1 MLLKENFSEEYIRS
15 LQKDSKRDPVLLE
28 RTVYAFGLLEALA
41 RVRMP
46 FIFKGGTCLMML
58 MDKPRRL
65 STDIDIIVEP
75 GTDLDDYLE
84 KASAIFPF
92 QMVEEQK
99 RVGKNNIEK
108 RHFKFTY
115 DSPINNKQFYI
126 LLDVLF
132 ENNHYAEVETK
143 EIRNDLLLTE
153 EEYLTVKIPSA
164 DCILADKL
172 TAFAPHTTGV
182 ELNKGKDME
191 VMKQLYDVCSLIEV
205 FKECD
210 VVKRTYEP
218 IALAEI
224 AYRGINVTPT
234 DCLWDSF
241 ESALCIASR
250 GKVGAEEYPI
260 YVKGI
265 AV

>member
-1 MLLKENFSEEYIRS
+1 
-15 LQKDSKRDPVLLE
+15 
-28 RTVYAFGLLEALA
+28 
-41 RVRMP
+41 
-46 FIFKGGTCLMML
+46 
-58 MDKPRRL
+58 
-65 STDIDIIVEP
+65 
-75 GTDLDDYLE
+75 
-84 KASAIFPF
+84 
-92 QMVEEQK
+92 MVEEQK

-210 VVKRTYEP
+210 VVKRTYES

-224 AYRGINVTPT
+224 AYRGINATPT

-265 AV
+265 RDLRGHIYAENYSPEIAAGRATMVMYMVMCLLTDTEFEKVRDFREYANHKLVHEKLLTLRYLKKANPEAYAYVVKTDEIMK

>member
-1 MLLKENFSEEYIRS
+1 
-15 LQKDSKRDPVLLE
+15 
-28 RTVYAFGLLEALA
+28 
-41 RVRMP
+41 
-46 FIFKGGTCLMML
+46 
-58 MDKPRRL
+58 
-65 STDIDIIVEP
+65 
-75 GTDLDDYLE
+75 
-84 KASAIFPF
+84 
-92 QMVEEQK
+92 MVEEQK

-126 LLDVLF
+126 LLDVL
-132 ENNHYAEVETK
+132 EVETK

-210 VVKRTYEP
+210 VVHMNRLRWRRLHTVE
-218 IALAEI
+218 
-224 AYRGINVTPT
+224 
-234 DCLWDSF
+234 
-241 ESALCIASR
+241 
-250 GKVGAEEYPI
+250 
-260 YVKGI
+260 
-265 AV
+265 